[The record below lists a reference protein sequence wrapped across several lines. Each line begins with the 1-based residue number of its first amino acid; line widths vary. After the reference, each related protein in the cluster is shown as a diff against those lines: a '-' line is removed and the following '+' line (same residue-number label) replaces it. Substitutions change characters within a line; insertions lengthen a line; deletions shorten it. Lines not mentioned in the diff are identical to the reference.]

1 MSGWVKS
8 FAPLLAAVVVLGAGT
23 AAATKA
29 VNGKVIKNGTIAEK
43 KLSPG
48 VRSKLN
54 AAGPTGPQGPQ
65 GPQGQPGPQGVPGN
79 PAPAGRTAVA
89 QSEAIAPL
97 TLDASATILALES
110 PNGTGLLTVDG
121 PSRLLINAQVNA
133 VKTTSDFT
141 KASRVACR
149 LQHEDVSGLRQL
161 GRRVEATMPPV
172 ASGVVQVSLA
182 LVDSVDVEAGAHDIS
197 INCQSLTAPPANAG
211 VSFLSASVNVDAV
224 PR

>member
-1 MSGWVKS
+1 MSRWMRYLTPV
-8 FAPLLAAVVVLGAGT
+8 LATAVVLGAGT

-29 VNGKVIKNGTIAEK
+29 INGRSIKNGTVSEK
-43 KLSPG
+43 KLAPG

-65 GPQGQPGPQGVPGN
+65 GQQGQPGPQGVPGN

-97 TLDASATILALES
+97 ALDASATILALES

-133 VKTTSDFT
+133 AKTSSDSA

-149 LQHEDVSGLRQL
+149 LQHEDVAGLRQL

-172 ASGVVQVSLA
+172 ASGAVQVSLA

-197 INCQSLTAPPANAG
+197 INCQSLSSPPSNAG

>member
-1 MSGWVKS
+1 MSRWLRYL
-8 FAPLLAAVVVLGAGT
+8 APVLATAVVLGAGT

-29 VNGKVIKNGTIAEK
+29 INGRSIKNGTITEK

-65 GPQGQPGPQGVPGN
+65 GQQGSQGVPGN

-89 QSEAIAPL
+89 QSDAVAPL
-97 TLDASATILALES
+97 ALDTSATILALES

-149 LQHEDVSGLRQL
+149 LQHEDVAGLRQL

-172 ASGVVQVSLA
+172 ASGAVQVSLA

-197 INCQSLTAPPANAG
+197 INCQSLSSPPANTG